1 MFDNE
6 LYIKTFSKLKAPENT
21 LVEVVKLT
29 TDRKT
34 NLSRFNKPE
43 TDSGQRVQRRTIKR
57 GAVIVVAVL
66 LTLTLATTVLARGED
81 IITYLG
87 NSIWGMAISEGYPVK
102 GYALA
107 RRDGEFMQVEV
118 KADGELI
125 WNLHGYVFNPDRVN
139 GKYTIEKVAYGNGE
153 MIMIRPGDADG
164 FSLKQGERMTLYALL
179 NTEPKYAGKAGE
191 LSQVGCYHNGE
202 LYETFTGNLVSGG
215 AVFTIEAPCDG
226 EFIIYM
232 INFCATLQ
240 NYVEISV
247 Y

>member
-21 LVEVVKLT
+21 LVEVMKIT

-34 NLSRFNKPE
+34 NLSRFTKPE
-43 TDSGQRVQRRTIKR
+43 TDSGKRVQRHTIKR
-57 GAVIVVAVL
+57 GAVIAAAVL
-66 LTLTLATTVLARGED
+66 LTLALATTVLARGED

-87 NSIWGMAISEGYPVK
+87 NNVWGMAVSEGYPVK

-107 RRDGEFMQVEV
+107 RRDGELMQVKVE
-118 KADGELI
+118 ADGELI
-125 WNLHGYVFNPDRVN
+125 WNLQGYVFSPDKVN
-139 GKYTIEKVAYGNGE
+139 DKYTLEKVAYGNGE
-153 MIMIRPGDADG
+153 MILIKPGDADG
-164 FSLKQGERMTLYALL
+164 FALKKGESMTLYALL
-179 NTEPKYAGKAGE
+179 NTEPKYAGKTGE
-191 LSQVGCYHNGE
+191 LSQVGCYLNGE
-202 LYETFTGNLVSGG
+202 LYEIFTGNLVSRG

-226 EFIIYM
+226 EFMVYM

-240 NYVEISV
+240 NYLEISV